1 MRCFIVVVLVPVNTR
16 QFTVSPVLQK
26 AISSRHINEALH
38 SLQGL
43 GRAHV
48 HDVVHHLQGDLVLK
62 QHDVMS
68 DVIVIGLEEIVQRRV
83 VVLCARPLNDIHHQE
98 AGVKEHHG

>member
-1 MRCFIVVVLVPVNTR
+1 MRCFIVVVFIPVNTR
-16 QFTVSPVLQK
+16 KSRDNPVLQT
-26 AISSRHINEALH
+26 AIFAPGNELLH
-38 SLQGL
+38 SLKGL

-48 HDVVHHLQGDLVLK
+48 HDGVHHLQGDLVLK

-83 VVLCARPLNDIHHQE
+83 ARCPRPLN
-98 AGVKEHHG
+98 